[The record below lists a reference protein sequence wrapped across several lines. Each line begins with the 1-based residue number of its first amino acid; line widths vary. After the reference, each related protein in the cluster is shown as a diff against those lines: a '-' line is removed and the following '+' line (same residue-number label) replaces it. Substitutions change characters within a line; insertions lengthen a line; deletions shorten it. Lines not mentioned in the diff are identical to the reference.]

1 VRSTKSRLALAAGFG
16 TLLLLITLLGF
27 GATQRAKAL
36 HEQTLAA
43 QRAYLETDRLLRGIP
58 SDLNLS
64 GILIRD
70 YLLDISQIMAPAYR
84 EQLRAGRDSIM
95 QRLDK
100 LETRLGPKEAARLQ
114 ELRTQVD
121 AYWDSMEP
129 ILDWSPQEKRAF
141 SQAFLRQQVLPRRDA
156 VAALA
161 KQMSDINA
169 ANLRAEQQRLEDG
182 EESLQEFLRS
192 TVFLTLFLGLI
203 VASVATVRVAWLENQ
218 SDTERRR
225 AENAEKEMRRLSH
238 ELVRAQEEE
247 RRSLSRELHDAIGQ
261 MLSAMTMELGNIES
275 LMVTAPGKVPER
287 VSEARRLNAD
297 TIRSVRELA
306 MGLRPSMLD
315 ELGLAPAL
323 RWQGREFFRRSKVP
337 VAVQVDGALETL
349 TEAHRTAIY
358 RIVQE
363 ALTNCSKHAQA
374 HQIRIN
380 VYGGPESVRL
390 SVQDDGVGFPEGAA
404 QRGLGLIG
412 IEERVRALDGK
423 MTIIS
428 QPNKGTVLDIELP
441 TVDKAVA
448 P

>member
-1 VRSTKSRLALAAGFG
+1 MRSTKSRLALAAGFG

-27 GATQRAKAL
+27 GATQRAKTL

-84 EQLRAGRDSIM
+84 EELRAGRDSIM
-95 QRLDK
+95 QRLAK

-114 ELRTQVD
+114 DLRTQVD

-161 KQMSDINA
+161 KEMSDINA
-169 ANLRAEQQRLEDG
+169 ANLRAEQQRLEDS
-182 EESLQEFLRS
+182 EESLQEFLRR
-192 TVFLTLFLGLI
+192 TVFLALFLGLI
-203 VASVATVRVAWLENQ
+203 VAAVATIRVAWLEDQ
-218 SDTERRR
+218 SNTERQR

-275 LMVTAPGKVPER
+275 LTLTAPGKVPER
-287 VSEARRLNAD
+287 VAEARRLNAD

-323 RWQGREFFRRSKVP
+323 RWQGREFSRRSKVP

-374 HQIRIN
+374 HHIRIN

-390 SVQDDGVGFPEGAA
+390 SVQDDGVGFAEGVA

-423 MTIIS
+423 MNIIS
-428 QPNKGTVLDIELP
+428 QPNKGTVLEIELP